1 MKVDKQV
8 KKKAMKNGGLQSTQI
23 NSGKKYGML
32 AALALLTVGG
42 IVFVVNIGK
51 KAEETVT
58 VVMVGNNGVY
68 KNQAIT
74 MGDIVPYEMLKG
86 EYEKYSVT
94 EQNGVKTRRLILW
107 DERGD
112 LSSNNVQY
120 YAAYPLLPNT
130 LLEKNMLVGT
140 KVDNSDT
147 VLYSFPGKDIVQ
159 LDVGTQDLNAF
170 KTFLKPGDKLNIEA
184 IYSEQENVETVD
196 SYGNPTTDK
205 IDVFRT
211 ETVFGNIMIADLL
224 NSSGDSVLD
233 IYSNYNSKNVYEQAS
248 LDASDD
254 FKTQTTP
261 ASLLV
266 ALTPAEKEM
275 YYKYLSKDNIS
286 FRVSLPQRTQ

>member
-8 KKKAMKNGGLQSTQI
+8 KKRQKSGGLQSTQI
-23 NSGKKYGML
+23 NSGKKFGM
-32 AALALLTVGG
+32 LALLTACTVGG
-42 IVFVVNIGK
+42 ILFVVNIGK

-58 VVMVGNNGVY
+58 VVMVGNDGVY
-68 KNQAIT
+68 KNQAVT
-74 MGDIVPYEMLKG
+74 AGDIVPYEMLKG
-86 EYEKYSVT
+86 EYEKYSIVDS
-94 EQNGVKTRRLILW
+94 NGVKTRRLILW
-107 DERGD
+107 DDRGEVTNG
-112 LSSNNVQY
+112 SNQW

-130 LLEKNMLVGT
+130 LLENSMLVDT

-184 IYSEQENVETVD
+184 IYSEQQNVESVD
-196 SYGNPTTDK
+196 SYGNATTDK

-233 IYSNYNSKNVYEQAS
+233 IYSNYNGKSVWDQAA

-254 FKTQTTP
+254 FKKQTTP

-275 YYKYLSKDNIS
+275 YYKYLAKDNIS